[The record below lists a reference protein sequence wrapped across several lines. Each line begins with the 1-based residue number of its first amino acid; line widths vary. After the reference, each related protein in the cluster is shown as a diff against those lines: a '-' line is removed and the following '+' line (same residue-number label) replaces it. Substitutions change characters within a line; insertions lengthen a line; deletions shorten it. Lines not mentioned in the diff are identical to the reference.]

1 VNTAPATASTN
12 EDTAKVFSAGG
23 PGEISVSD
31 VDLGSNALQVTL
43 TATNGTITLASLTG
57 LSFSFSDGNGASAGD
72 GTADTTMTFRGSLAD
87 VNAALDGLAYSPNAN
102 FNGSASLTITSND
115 RGFTGSGGAKT
126 DTDVVAITVDAV
138 NDAPV
143 NTAPATASTN
153 EDTAK
158 VFSAGGPGEI
168 SVSDVDLGSNALQV
182 TLTATNG
189 TITLASL
196 TGLSFSFSDGN
207 GASAGDGTADTT
219 MTFR

>member
-87 VNAALDGLAYSPNAN
+87 VNAALDGLSYSPNAN
-102 FNGSASLTITSND
+102 FNGSASLTITTND

-126 DTDVVAITVDAV
+126 ATDVVAITVTAV

-143 NTAPATASTN
+143 AVADAKTTAEDTPANVYVLANDTPGPTN
-153 EDTAK
+153 EASQILNIDSIT
-158 VFSAGGPGEI
+158 VCPHHGPTTINDHSTPLTTGDDYDI
-168 SVSDVDLGSNALQV
+168 YRYVVDN
-182 TLTATNG
+182 
-189 TITLASL
+189 IIY
-196 TGLSFSFSDGN
+196 FSFI
-207 GASAGDGTADTT
+207 
-219 MTFR
+219 F

>member
-158 VFSAGGPGEI
+158 VFS
-168 SVSDVDLGSNALQV
+168 
-182 TLTATNG
+182 
-189 TITLASL
+189 
-196 TGLSFSFSDGN
+196 
-207 GASAGDGTADTT
+207 
-219 MTFR
+219 